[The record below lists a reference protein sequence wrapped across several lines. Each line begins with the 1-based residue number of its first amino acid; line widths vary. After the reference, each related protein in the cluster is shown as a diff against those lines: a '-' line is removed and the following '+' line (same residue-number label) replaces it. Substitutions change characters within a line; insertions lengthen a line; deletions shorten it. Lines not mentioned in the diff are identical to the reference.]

1 MTGQGRRGPRRPV
14 ADGKPVG
21 LTFGLL
27 ARKEEE
33 VKMKVIQKVLVVN
46 CGSSSLKFQLF
57 DMKGEQMLCKGLVER
72 IGIDGSRLVYTKTG
86 CEKVVREIAMKNHVE
101 AIQQVMAVLTDPE
114 IGVIKSL
121 KELDAIGHRV
131 VHGGDK
137 FSVPAKITAAAK
149 KLIQKCVPLA
159 PLHNPA
165 NLQGIEACEKAA
177 KGVPNVGVFDTAF
190 HQTMPGCAYEYALPR
205 AVSRKYGIRKYGF
218 HGTSH
223 KFITLAAAEWL
234 KKPVKK
240 VNLVTCHLGN
250 GSSLAAVKNGECLDT
265 TMGLTPLDGMIMGT
279 RSGTVDP
286 GVLFFLG
293 KQGYTL
299 EQLDKLLN
307 KESGFQGMT
316 GAFGGDTRDV
326 VAKANKKDIDAVEAM
341 EAFGH
346 RAALFVG
353 GYNTLIGGADAI
365 VMAGGIGEN
374 AADLREQ
381 IVKRLGALGVKLD
394 KKANKAMFGGKSGL
408 ISTKDSKIPVIVI
421 PTNEELMIARETV
434 AVLSK

>member
-1 MTGQGRRGPRRPV
+1 
-14 ADGKPVG
+14 
-21 LTFGLL
+21 
-27 ARKEEE
+27 
-33 VKMKVIQKVLVVN
+33 MKTIQKVLVVN

-57 DMKGEQMLCKGLVER
+57 DMKGEQVLCKGLVER
-72 IGIDGSRLVYTKTG
+72 IGIAGSRLVYTKTG
-86 CEKVVREIAMKNHVE
+86 CEKVVREVEMKNHVE
-101 AIQQVMAVLTDPE
+101 AIKQVMAVLTDAE

-121 KELDAIGHRV
+121 AELDAIGHRV

-137 FSVPAKITAAAK
+137 FSAPARINAAAK

-190 HQTMPGCAYEYALPR
+190 HQTMPGCAYQYALPR
-205 AVSRKYGIRKYGF
+205 KVTSKYGLRKYGF

-223 KFITLAAAEWL
+223 KFLTQAAAAWL

-265 TMGLTPLDGMIMGT
+265 TMGLTPLDGLIMGT
-279 RSGTVDP
+279 RCGRIDP
-286 GVLFFLG
+286 GVIFFLA
-293 KQGYTL
+293 KQGMTI
-299 EQLDKLLN
+299 EEIDKLLN
-307 KESGFQGMT
+307 KESGFQGLA
-316 GAFGGDTRDV
+316 GAQGGDSRDV
-326 VAKANKKDIDAVEAM
+326 VAKANAGDLNALEAL

-346 RAALFVG
+346 RAAISVG
-353 GYNTLIGGADAI
+353 GYNALVGGADAI

-394 KKANKAMFGGKSGL
+394 KKANKAMFGGKSGV
-408 ISTKDSKIPVIVI
+408 ISTADSKIPVVVI

-434 AVLSK
+434 QVLSK